1 MTDFEF
7 WWLLPFT
14 IVFGFIIIYLVM
26 YLLFSK
32 PWNSHW
38 KGQLTFPDYMAEY
51 SVFFLVSIMV
61 VFAWFV
67 FAWWLGR

>member
-14 IVFGFIIIYLVM
+14 IMFGFIIIYLAM
-26 YLLFSK
+26 YFIFTGS
-32 PWNSHW
+32 WNSHW
-38 KGQLTFPDYMAEY
+38 ERQLTFPDYMVEY

-67 FAWWLGR
+67 FAWWLER